1 MTLTFDE
8 VKLGVD
14 THLQALQ
21 RLKNITGDKTYSSLC
36 KLRSTFWE
44 LANPSVLGVYL
55 VREGFG
61 QVFLDLWKRLS
72 KYLTKQRDS
81 SGYRNVIALLGL
93 SITASDKS
101 KEFGDELIRLGWAAI
116 LLDIIKQQ
124 DLDDEIRA
132 LYLLGGLFN
141 CIRMSSGNRDAY
153 RKAKAIGVLQPLLTS
168 PNVEIQTNA
177 LIVLAYVV
185 NEKEREILATSESGL
200 KQLLTVLNNGVDSP
214 DHRAATG
221 CSSYTMLETLDA
233 INQLAIN
240 DTSKAEI
247 ARQGAIPAI
256 VRMLD
261 DDFSDQEH
269 RVALEALWNLAFV
282 DSIRNSEVMQLTI
295 PSKCCVRGRFKTQPP
310 LARRSVRPKDN
321 RP

>member
-1 MTLTFDE
+1 MTLTFDQ
-8 VKLGVD
+8 VKLEVD
-14 THLQALQ
+14 TDLQSLQ
-21 RLKNITGDKTYSSLC
+21 RLKNITGDSTYSSLC

-55 VREGFG
+55 VLEGFG
-61 QVFLDLWKRLS
+61 QVFLELWKRLS

-132 LYLLGGLFN
+132 LHLLGGLFN

-153 RKAKAIGVLQPLLTS
+153 RKANAIGVLQPLLTS
-168 PNVEIQTNA
+168 PNLEIQTNA
-177 LIVLAYVV
+177 LIILAYVV

-200 KQLLTVLNNGVDSP
+200 KQLLTVLKNGVDNTE
-214 DHRAATG
+214 HCAAIGGT
-221 CSSYTMLETLDA
+221 SYTVLETLDA

-256 VRMLD
+256 IRMLE

-269 RVALEALWNLAFV
+269 RVAVEALWNLAFV
-282 DSIRNSEVMQLTI
+282 DSIGNSEVMQLTI
-295 PSKCCVRGRFKTQPP
+295 PSKCWQCSQIGRQYRMIK
-310 LARRSVRPKDN
+310 AAIAYNVN
-321 RP
+321 